1 MKDRASRAAI
11 AYFALVHAAA
21 VSGLLLPIRAS
32 LVAVAC
38 ALYAALHLSTVVG
51 LHRLLS
57 HRAFRCPRWVEYGL
71 VSVAMISGQ
80 GSPIAWVATHRRH
93 HAHTDREGDVHSPR
107 RGLWYAHI
115 GWIVDEGSTDPRDPE
130 RYCRDLAGDPYY
142 RWLMRWRFAP
152 QVAAVLLAGLAL
164 GWGAVPFVFFLP
176 LVCWMHTTYLVNSAC
191 HAPRF
196 GSRAFDTRDG
206 SRNVGW
212 VAALTFGEGWH
223 NNHHAFPRA
232 ARYGMAPGQHDLAF
246 LFIRALAALGL
257 AWDIQPGPE
266 GRGGARARAAGT
278 SR

>member
-1 MKDRASRAAI
+1 MKGRTRLVAI
-11 AYFALVHAAA
+11 AYLALVHAGALL
-21 VSGLLLPIRAS
+21 GLFLPIRAS
-32 LVAVAC
+32 SIALAA
-38 ALYAALHLSTVVG
+38 ALYAALQLSTVVG

-57 HRAFRCPRWVEYGL
+57 HRAFRCPKWVEYAL

-107 RGLWYAHI
+107 RGLWYAHL
-115 GWIVDEGSTDPRDPE
+115 GWILDDGSTDPRDPE
-130 RYCRDLAGDPYY
+130 KYCRDLVGDPYY
-142 RWLMRWRFAP
+142 RWLLRWRFAP

-164 GWGAVPFVFFLP
+164 GWAAVPFVFFVP
-176 LVCWMHTTYLVNSAC
+176 LVCWMHATYLVNSVC

-212 VAALTFGEGWH
+212 VAVLTFGEGWH

-232 ARYGMAPGQHDLAF
+232 ARQAMAPGQHDLAF
-246 LFIRALAALGL
+246 LFIRALAAVGL
-257 AWDIQPGPE
+257 ASDIQPSSADRERLRP
-266 GRGGARARAAGT
+266 AAQP
-278 SR
+278 RR

>member
-1 MKDRASRAAI
+1 MRDRASRAAI

-21 VSGLLLPIRAS
+21 VAGLLLPIRAS
-32 LVAVAC
+32 LVAAAC
-38 ALYAALHLSTVVG
+38 ALYAALHVSTIVG

-115 GWIVDEGSTDPRDPE
+115 GWIVDEGSTDARDPE

-164 GWGAVPFVFFLP
+164 GWGAVPLVFFLP

-257 AWDIQPGPE
+257 AWDI
-266 GRGGARARAAGT
+266 
-278 SR
+278 